1 MTARLPYRPT
11 PITSVA
17 RGDDGE
23 RAVNIERA
31 REQQAKD
38 DRAAAAAADDN
49 PPEWRPMRRFRG
61 WGKWGHLVPS
71 PSRPDLY

>member
-1 MTARLPYRPT
+1 MAARLPYRPT
-11 PITSVA
+11 ATTSVTHT
-17 RGDDGE
+17 DDGA
-23 RAVNIERA
+23 RAVDIERA
-31 REQQAKD
+31 KAQQAKD
-38 DRAAAAAADDN
+38 DRAAAADDN